1 MRDHILGS
9 EKLAPFLSTH
19 CPYVFIFQSFLRFL
33 WFRGQQSLVQ
43 SSILQFQIFECFK
56 MVMRDH
62 ILRSEQVA
70 PLLSTN
76 LKPASGLEL
85 HFKFPF
91 CLLLDSVVNRKELK
105 FSPDFSY
112 SSGSSYLQTFMPA
125 SSLWIVFPI
134 PLDFLAWSLEH
145 FPSNNLGSV

>member
-1 MRDHILGS
+1 MVIIFMRDHILGKWEIS
-9 EKLAPFLSTH
+9 PFFVNPLSICFH
-19 CPYVFIFQSFLRFL
+19 FPKFSKIFVVPRAT
-33 WFRGQQSLVQ
+33 
-43 SSILQFQIFECFK
+43 IFGPKFHPTVSNFWML

-70 PLLSTN
+70 PFLSTN

-125 SSLWIVFPI
+125 SSLWIVIVIHWIFWRDPWN
-134 PLDFLAWSLEH
+134 FFH
-145 FPSNNLGSV
+145 

>member
-1 MRDHILGS
+1 MVIIFMRDHILGS

-125 SSLWIVFPI
+125 SSLWIVIVIHWIFWRDPWN
-134 PLDFLAWSLEH
+134 FFH
-145 FPSNNLGSV
+145 